1 MQYTTRSRDRWK
13 GALALLTG
21 LASFGTV
28 TAVGAATGLAARQ
41 TGLRDQHRAEEQ
53 AYQQAQARAAAMRR
67 VQWQQSSRLVRIT
80 RTRPQRTQVVTRVVH
95 VVSAP
100 GVAVAAPNP
109 AVSAPVHYAAPS
121 TSGGSTTSSS
131 TVPAPPPPPPPPPP
145 APSSGSHP

>member
-1 MQYTTRSRDRWK
+1 MHYTTRSRDRWK
-13 GALALLTG
+13 AALALLTG

-41 TGLRDQHRAEEQ
+41 TGLRDQHRAAEQ
-53 AYQQAQARAAAMRR
+53 AYQQAQARAAALRR
-67 VQWQQSSRLVRIT
+67 AQWQPASRVIEVT
-80 RTRPQRTQVVTRVVH
+80 RTRPHRTVVLTRVVH
-95 VVSAP
+95 VASAP
-100 GVAVAAPNP
+100 GVAVAGPNP

-121 TSGGSTTSSS
+121 TGGGTTTSSS